1 MVDGGVENINK
12 AVTKLVTDG
21 LMKLILAQTDLSY
34 SNSMI
39 EAFWRV
45 LKNQWIYLNHLDTL
59 ATLRKL
65 IAFYVNQH
73 NAVLPHSAFDGQTPD
88 EMYFGTGGHI
98 QEQLRS
104 ARLTA
109 RQKRIEFN
117 RQNNCESCQ
126 DQRRMVVNQ

>member
-59 ATLRKL
+59 STLRKL
-65 IAFYVNQH
+65 IEFYVNEH
-73 NAVLPHSAFDGQTPD
+73 NAVLPHSAFDGPPRTRCISGQEDISKNNSDLPD
-88 EMYFGTGGHI
+88 
-98 QEQLRS
+98 
-104 ARLTA
+104 
-109 RQKRIEFN
+109 
-117 RQNNCESCQ
+117 
-126 DQRRMVVNQ
+126 